1 MIWMEYNIN
10 QAGENFR
17 VEGNWEGEVM
27 GVKQDGTEKDY
38 WLYQP
43 GDVFRVNE
51 RGWLV
56 KISSAHGV
64 VRD

>member
-17 VEGNWEGEVM
+17 VEGNWEGEVI

-38 WLYQP
+38 WLYQT
-43 GDVFRVNE
+43 GDVFRVHE

-56 KISSAHGV
+56 KISSANGA

>member
-1 MIWMEYNIN
+1 MEYNIN

-38 WLYQP
+38 WLYRP

-56 KISSAHGV
+56 KISSADGA

>member
-1 MIWMEYNIN
+1 MIWMDYNIN

-17 VEGNWEGEVM
+17 VEGDWEGEVM
-27 GVKQDGTEKDY
+27 GVKKDGTEKDY

-56 KISSAHGV
+56 KISSADGV
-64 VRD
+64 VRN